1 MNRFSLLALMWI
13 LMYPQEEVLAQT
25 LEEEILIESDQ
36 RPSENRASTSFAT
49 EKEKLLN
56 QLKSEIEANV
66 LPADVKKIRGNI
78 SKLGSYNS
86 KWSAEAAEFLTT
98 NALLVEL
105 FLYDYVRVKNKRL
118 NSKIIDVLMQFDNF
132 QFPLAPLYFS
142 SDLVVNEENLSGVLP
157 LMKKVIIRHPDFF
170 DVYWSWLSTQDLSE
184 NQKLDFLRMACK
196 SGSVFSLDLRSQIEA
211 LSQASQPLWAE
222 VFLGEVQRCL
232 KGL

>member
-1 MNRFSLLALMWI
+1 MNRFSLLASMLI
-13 LMYPQEEVLAQT
+13 LISSQGEILAQT

-36 RPSENRASTSFAT
+36 RSSETVSSTSFSV
-49 EKEKLLN
+49 EKDKLLN
-56 QLKSEIEANV
+56 QLNSEIEANV

-86 KWSAEAAEFLTT
+86 KWSGEAADFLTT

-105 FLYDYVRVKNKRL
+105 FLYDYVRLKNKRL
-118 NSKIIDVLMQFDNF
+118 NSKIIDVLMQFDNY

-142 SDLVVNEENLSGVLP
+142 SDLIVNEEGVSGVLP
-157 LMKKVIIRHPDFF
+157 LMKKVIKRHPDFF
-170 DVYWSWLSTQDLSE
+170 EMYWSWLSAQNLSE
-184 NQKLDFLRMACK
+184 NQKLDFLRAACK
-196 SGSVFSLDLRSQIEA
+196 SGSVFSLELRSQIEA
-211 LSQASQPLWAE
+211 LSQVSQPLWAE

>member
-1 MNRFSLLALMWI
+1 
-13 LMYPQEEVLAQT
+13 MYPQNEVLAQT
-25 LEEEILIESDQ
+25 LEEEILIESDP
-36 RPSENRASTSFAT
+36 RPSENRSLTSYAT
-49 EKEKLLN
+49 EKDKLLI

-78 SKLGSYNS
+78 SKLGSYNP
-86 KWSAEAAEFLTT
+86 KWSGEAAEFLTT

-142 SDLVVNEENLSGVLP
+142 SDMIVNEKGVSGVLP
-157 LMKKVIIRHPDFF
+157 LIKKVIARHPDFF
-170 DVYWSWLSTQDLSE
+170 DAYWSWLSTQNLSE
-184 NQKLDFLRMACK
+184 NQELDFLRVACE
-196 SGSVFSLDLRSQIEA
+196 SGAVFSLDLRSQLEA
-211 LSQASQPLWAE
+211 LAQLGQPLWAE

>member
-1 MNRFSLLALMWI
+1 MNRFSLLASMLI
-13 LMYPQEEVLAQT
+13 FISSQGEILAQT

-36 RPSENRASTSFAT
+36 RSSETVSSTSFSV
-49 EKEKLLN
+49 EKDKLLN
-56 QLKSEIEANV
+56 QLNSEIEANV

-86 KWSAEAAEFLTT
+86 KWSGEAADFLTT

-105 FLYDYVRVKNKRL
+105 FLYDYVRLKNKRL
-118 NSKIIDVLMQFDNF
+118 NSKIIDVLMQFDNY

-142 SDLVVNEENLSGVLP
+142 SDLIVNEEGVSGVLP
-157 LMKKVIIRHPDFF
+157 LMKKVIVRHPDFF
-170 DVYWSWLSTQDLSE
+170 EMYWSWLSAQNLSE
-184 NQKLDFLRMACK
+184 NQKLDFLRAACK
-196 SGSVFSLDLRSQIEA
+196 RGSVFSLELRSQIEA
-211 LSQASQPLWAE
+211 LSQVSQPLWAE

>member
-1 MNRFSLLALMWI
+1 
-13 LMYPQEEVLAQT
+13 MYPQNEVLAQT
-25 LEEEILIESDQ
+25 LEEEILIESDP
-36 RPSENRASTSFAT
+36 RPSENRSLTSYAT
-49 EKEKLLN
+49 EKDKLLI

-78 SKLGSYNS
+78 SKLGSYNP
-86 KWSAEAAEFLTT
+86 KWSGEAAEFLTT

-142 SDLVVNEENLSGVLP
+142 SDMIVNEKGVSGVLP
-157 LMKKVIIRHPDFF
+157 LIKKVIARHPDFF
-170 DVYWSWLSTQDLSE
+170 DAYWSWLSTQNLSE
-184 NQKLDFLRMACK
+184 NQKLDFLRAACE
-196 SGSVFSLDLRSQIEA
+196 SGAVFSLDLRSQLEA
-211 LSQASQPLWAE
+211 LAQLGQPLWAE

>member
-1 MNRFSLLALMWI
+1 MNRFSLLASMLI
-13 LMYPQEEVLAQT
+13 LISSQGEILAQT

-36 RPSENRASTSFAT
+36 RSSETVSSTSFSV
-49 EKEKLLN
+49 EEDKLLN
-56 QLKSEIEANV
+56 QLNSEIEANV

-86 KWSAEAAEFLTT
+86 KWSGEAADFLTT

-105 FLYDYVRVKNKRL
+105 FLYDYVRLKNKRL
-118 NSKIIDVLMQFDNF
+118 NSKIIDVLMQFDNY

-142 SDLVVNEENLSGVLP
+142 SDLIVNEEGVSGVLP
-157 LMKKVIIRHPDFF
+157 LMKKVIKRHPDFF
-170 DVYWSWLSTQDLSE
+170 EMYWSWLSAQNLSE
-184 NQKLDFLRMACK
+184 NQKLDFLRAACK
-196 SGSVFSLDLRSQIEA
+196 SGSVFSLELRSQIEA
-211 LSQASQPLWAE
+211 LSQVSQPLWAE